1 MFDLNDLKKV
11 NDRLGHEK
19 GDILIDSFAG
29 VLAQAADDNSFVAR
43 VGGDEFMV
51 IVEHTTSAHIERMLG
66 RLNMLVARYNLA
78 NDVKIS
84 YASGYAMSTREN
96 YYIMDELTRMADGKM
111 YDDKRRYKAEH
122 HM

>member
-1 MFDLNDLKKV
+1 
-11 NDRLGHEK
+11 
-19 GDILIDSFAG
+19 
-29 VLAQAADDNSFVAR
+29 
-43 VGGDEFMV
+43 MV
-51 IVEHTTSAHIERMLG
+51 IVEHTTSAHIEHMLG
-66 RLNMLVARYNLA
+66 HLSMLVARYNLA